1 MSYHGYAV
9 VLASVWLSYKS
20 TWCDAVHALLLGGSE
35 SSAQHLG
42 ILCVSAGLLPVF
54 PLPVQVCAAYAKVPR
69 NRIVFI
75 MPCARTSRPVVGIIG
90 NTTLLNETYLVH
102 AGGTMNSE
110 AISQVSGC
118 LPLIIPTDPALVS
131 VEDLLALCDGFLLT
145 GGRPNVHPSEYG
157 EEETPAHGCFDRCR
171 DAITLPLI
179 RACVE
184 RGQPFL
190 GVCRGFQEVN
200 VALGGTLYP
209 EIRELPGRMN
219 HRMPPDGTLEEK
231 FALRHPVNFTP
242 GGVFARLMGA
252 DEVMTNTLHGQGI
265 ARPANRIVIDGLA
278 PDGTPEAIYV
288 KDAPGFTL
296 SVQWHP
302 EWNAASDP
310 VSRPLFSA
318 FGSAVA
324 AWAGR
329 QEPVRL
335 SA

>member
-1 MSYHGYAV
+1 M
-9 VLASVWLSYKS
+9 
-20 TWCDAVHALLLGGSE
+20 T
-35 SSAQHLG
+35 
-42 ILCVSAGLLPVF
+42 
-54 PLPVQVCAAYAKVPR
+54 
-69 NRIVFI
+69 
-75 MPCARTSRPVVGIIG
+75 RPVVGIIG
-90 NTTLLNETYLVH
+90 NVNLPTEPYRAHLS
-102 AGGTMNSE
+102 GIMNSH
-110 AISQVSGC
+110 AVADVAGC
-118 LPLIIPTDPALVS
+118 LPLIVPADPHFVTVAELM
-131 VEDLLALCDGFLLT
+131 DRCDGFLLT

-157 EEETPAHGCFDRCR
+157 EEETEAHGTFDRCR

-200 VALGGTLYP
+200 VAMGGTLWP
-209 EIRELPGRMN
+209 EIRDLPGRMN

-231 FALRHPVNFTP
+231 FALRHMVSFTP

-252 DEVMTNTLHGQGI
+252 DAVMTNSLHGQGI
-265 ARPANRIVIDGLA
+265 KTPGCRIVIDGTA

-302 EWNAASDP
+302 EYNAGIDP
-310 VSRPLFSA
+310 VSRPLFHA
-318 FGSAVA
+318 FGDAVR

-329 QEPVRL
+329 GMAEPARL
-335 SA
+335 RA